1 LNAPGP
7 NDPQLSTRVADTLQ
21 FGAQAAIALGAIYA
35 FLTKVMKP
43 YQARRH
49 ARLAATITEVLTV
62 QLAPLVL
69 DVKRSADC
77 SDRVDRSFAEQADLF
92 HDLDLLLDIVLD
104 MGERQDERNAVLVGR
119 GLLRSGD
126 AEQST
131 VVIAKLHEL
140 RTRRYSRRHSA
151 EVP

>member
-1 LNAPGP
+1 VNAPAP
-7 NDPQLSTRVADTLQ
+7 HDPQLSTRVADTLQ
-21 FGAQAAIALGAIYA
+21 FGAQMAIALGAIYA

-43 YQARRH
+43 YQARKH
-49 ARLAATITEVLTV
+49 ARLAATIDEVLTV

-69 DVKRSADC
+69 EVKRSAEC
-77 SDRVDRSFAEQADLF
+77 SDRVDRSFAEQVELF

-104 MGERQDERNAVLVGR
+104 MGERQDEKNSILVTR
-119 GLLRSGD
+119 GLLRAGD
-126 AEQST
+126 ATQST

-151 EVP
+151 ETP